1 MSAWLEKPDN
11 LITLSVNC
19 RGHRH
24 GIDRGILRSAETF
37 RPGLNNMLCDK
48 VSRLFAAEEK
58 MKDLAYLQF

>member
-24 GIDRGILRSAETF
+24 GIDRGILRGAETF
-37 RPGLNNMLCDK
+37 RAALTTILRDK
-48 VSRLFAAEEK
+48 VTRLFAEAEK
-58 MKDLAYLQF
+58 MKDLAYLQL